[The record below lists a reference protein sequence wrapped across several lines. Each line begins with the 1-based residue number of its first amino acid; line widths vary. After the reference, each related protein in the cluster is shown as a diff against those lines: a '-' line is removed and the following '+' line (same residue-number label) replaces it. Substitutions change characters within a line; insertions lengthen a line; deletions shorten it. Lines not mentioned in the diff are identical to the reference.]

1 MSKVYLGVGHG
12 GRDSGA
18 VGYIVEKDVNLQ
30 MALACKEYLEQN
42 GVEVKISRVDDSNKE
57 LTQRIKECNTYAP
70 DLAIDIHNNAGG
82 GDGFEVYHTLS
93 GGTGKILAQN
103 IEEEVKAIGQNSRGL
118 KTKANSQGK
127 DYFGFIRQITCPSI
141 ITETVFVDNQ
151 ADASQADTLEEQKAF
166 GQAIARGVLK
176 TLGVVTNNTTTTVNT
191 TVQNTVNT
199 TGTIAT
205 IQSTLNTRYGLSIAV
220 DNLFGTET
228 KKALI
233 KALQTELNTQ
243 YGKGLVVDG
252 IFGTNTYNACVNVR
266 QGARGNITYI
276 LQAIL
281 FCKGYNTNGVDGIFE
296 SGTASAVKQFQKD
309 HGLSVD
315 RIAGKNTFKA
325 LFA

>member
-12 GRDSGA
+12 GKDSGA
-18 VGYIVEKDVNLQ
+18 VGYLVEKDVNLQ

-57 LTQRIKECNTYAP
+57 LTQRIKECNAYAP
-70 DLAIDIHNNAGG
+70 DLAVDIHNNAGG

-141 ITETVFVDNQ
+141 ITEAVFVDNQ

-166 GQAIARGVLK
+166 GQAIARGILK
-176 TLGVVTNNTTTTVNT
+176 TLGVTANNSSTTVNT
-191 TVQNTVNT
+191 TVQNTVQNTVNSTT

-205 IQSTLNTRYGLSIAV
+205 IQSTLNVRYGFNIAV
-220 DNLFGTET
+220 DNLYGSET

-233 KALQTELNTQ
+233 KGLQTELNVQ
-243 YGKGLVVDG
+243 YNKGL
-252 IFGTNTYNACVNVR
+252 A
-266 QGARGNITYI
+266 
-276 LQAIL
+276 
-281 FCKGYNTNGVDGIFE
+281 
-296 SGTASAVKQFQKD
+296 
-309 HGLSVD
+309 VD
-315 RIAGKNTFKA
+315 RNFWYKYIQCLCKCTPRGKRQHYLHITINII
-325 LFA
+325 L